1 MFKWHLFQNPCWV
14 LWFRNWL
21 QSHRKFEMSFML
33 YHSTFHRILSLS
45 KWKISETSFISFST
59 DCSNYGNRKL
69 YFHIFVQ
76 YFFMF
81 RNGAFSHCLTIFLEL
96 KEISN
101 EKTAFAAMF
110 SNHTICNFN
119 GFFPVLGMLLLRL
132 IARSSSKFIKLM
144 AEIAKF
150 NQGSTTI

>member
-101 EKTAFAAMF
+101 EKACIITVIIEDVLQTQKLNF
-110 SNHTICNFN
+110 SWGT
-119 GFFPVLGMLLLRL
+119 VLGLL
-132 IARSSSKFIKLM
+132 SSLWLVAFGGGAVYIKTM
-144 AEIAKF
+144 AE
-150 NQGSTTI
+150 TTKLNH